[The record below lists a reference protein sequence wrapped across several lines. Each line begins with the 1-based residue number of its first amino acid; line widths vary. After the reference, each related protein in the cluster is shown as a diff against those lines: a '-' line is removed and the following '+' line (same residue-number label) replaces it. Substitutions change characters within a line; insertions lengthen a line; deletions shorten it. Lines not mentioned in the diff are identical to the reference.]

1 MNGSQSFG
9 RTTARPEVGLECFG
23 GLNWRAVVD
32 IFWACPGL
40 QPPSPG
46 PRSVHGYLL
55 CCWTWFHPSYLVPT
69 VILISWYC
77 WDMIFSLLSPC
88 SLLETTSF
96 GLFFC
101 LFEIKHGDECVC
113 NVFRST
119 CYSLIVLHMVTP
131 CSEPMH
137 VSTEEMIITSA
148 FFCKENEDEEDCIIV
163 SCL

>member
-1 MNGSQSFG
+1 MVTYSVAELGFIHHISCLLLFSS
-9 RTTARPEVGLECFG
+9 
-23 GLNWRAVVD
+23 VD
-32 IFWACPGL
+32 IVEI
-40 QPPSPG
+40 
-46 PRSVHGYLL
+46 R
-55 CCWTWFHPSYLVPT
+55 
-69 VILISWYC
+69 
-77 WDMIFSLLSPC
+77 IFSLLSPC

>member
-1 MNGSQSFG
+1 MYRSK
-9 RTTARPEVGLECFG
+9 ARSGAGVLWWAKLKSCSGHVLGLPRAAAPQPG
-23 GLNWRAVVD
+23 AQIRPWLLTLLLNLVSSIRSRAYCYSHQL
-32 IFWACPGL
+32 I
-40 QPPSPG
+40 
-46 PRSVHGYLL
+46 LL
-55 CCWTWFHPSYLVPT
+55 RYEF
-69 VILISWYC
+69 
-77 WDMIFSLLSPC
+77 FSLLSPC